1 MTKAEIDNA
10 CKDYENYM
18 FERKKVG
25 VDTFEYD
32 NLKMFYKVVYFL
44 RNGLEP
50 WYDGMKF
57 FIPRLDELS
66 KADFITKI
74 KISDDFFKQINYNV
88 DVEKFVRN
96 GFVNPFDATL
106 DFKKISSY
114 LKGHGQINKDNGD
127 IVFPNSGFALDLL
140 IMIHE
145 FGHAANK
152 TSDEKVKNILSEAS
166 ALYVELQS
174 YDYLSGIGYER
185 EVKFM
190 KSWRMKLLYEDS
202 KKYLTILS
210 ALLSRKDVTFK
221 GETDY
226 YSLEMIKQE
235 DFYKIEKMMNY
246 MLGFPLAIYMYN
258 MVKDDFSFSENIN
271 TFNKNLA
278 DFTFE
283 QSLNVIGIFDIKK
296 DLIEKIPEL
305 IETYENQRIKK
316 MN

>member
-44 RNGLEP
+44 KNGLEP
-50 WYDGMKF
+50 WYDELKF
-57 FIPRLDELS
+57 FIPKACELS

-74 KISDDFFKQINYNV
+74 KISADFFKQINYNV

-127 IVFPNSGFALDLL
+127 IAFPNSGFAMDLL

-190 KSWRMKLLYEDS
+190 KNWRMKLLYEDS

>member
-44 RNGLEP
+44 KNGLEP
-50 WYDGMKF
+50 WYYGMKF
-57 FIPRLDELS
+57 FIPRVDELS

-74 KISDDFFKQINYNV
+74 KISADFFKQINYNV

-96 GFVNPFDATL
+96 GVVNPFDATL

-127 IVFPNSGFALDLL
+127 IAFPNSGLAMDLL

-174 YDYLSGIGYER
+174 YDYLSSIGYER